1 MDFFDYHTTAQYSDL
16 GEDGFLS
23 AAGMLRLMQ
32 EAACE
37 HSASVGCA
45 PGELMERMGL
55 GWVLCGWKLHLE
67 RKVPWGTKLAVRTWP
82 RRMDIHFSDRD
93 FLILDESGKTVAAA
107 TSRWLLLDV
116 RTGRVT
122 RVTEELSA
130 HYTLWDRRA
139 VEGEIPMGGK
149 SPEGAEETFAYTAL
163 GRDLDTFH
171 HVNNLHYLELAREAL
186 PEAVR
191 ALPYTTVEILYKR
204 QILRGDRVRFF
215 YAFTEGKHQVEIR
228 DESGRKT
235 HAFLWFS

>member
-32 EAACE
+32 EAACA

-82 RRMDIHFSDRD
+82 RRMDLHFSDRD
-93 FLILDESGKTVAAA
+93 FLILDKSGKTVAAA

-122 RVTEELSA
+122 RVTEELAA

-215 YAFTEGKHQVEIR
+215 YAFTEDKHQVEIR

-235 HAFLWFS
+235 HAFLWFY